1 MNNMKKLITLILL
14 STAFISNAQRAM
26 FGGNNN
32 YAAPVIHFQAP
43 VIITNGLISNLDA
56 GNPSS
61 YNGSGSTWTDL
72 TGNGNNVTLTNTG
85 YSSVNGGG
93 IALNTNGYGTQ
104 TLANSPF
111 NGDFTWTTIF
121 RFNEGIWDWIY
132 IVDGYNGLILTVPGK
147 PALSWGGW
155 YNNKINAN
163 AESSLI
169 NGNYYMLTFVRSG
182 NAISCYLQASPYGT
196 GSSVSGN
203 ISLVSPLIGKGP
215 NGEAWPNGI
224 VNLILIY
231 DRALTQN
238 EIAQNYIAYS
248 ARFGF

>member
-1 MNNMKKLITLILL
+1 MKKLLTISLL
-14 STAFISNAQRAM
+14 LFASIANAQQSFFRT
-26 FGGNNN
+26 NNN
-32 YAAPVIHFQAP
+32 YVVPVISFAAP
-43 VIITNGLISNLDA
+43 VIITNGLVFNLDA

-61 YNGSGSTWTDL
+61 YNGSGNTWTDL

-85 YSSVNGGG
+85 YSLVNGGG

-111 NGDFTWTTIF
+111 NGDFTWSTIF
-121 RFNEGIWDWIY
+121 KFKGNDWDWIY
-132 IVDGYNGLILTVPGK
+132 NVGGYNGLILAAPSK

-155 YNNKINAN
+155 FYNMINAN
-163 AESSLI
+163 SESSLTD
-169 NGNYYMLTFVRSG
+169 GNYYMLTFVRSG

-215 NGEAWPNGI
+215 GGEAWPNGI
-224 VNLILIY
+224 VNVILLY
-231 DRALTQN
+231 NKALTQT
-238 EIAQNYIAYS
+238 EITQNYIAYS

>member
-1 MNNMKKLITLILL
+1 MKKIITILSL
-14 STAFISNAQRAM
+14 FIAFVSNAQRTM
-26 FGGNNN
+26 FAGNNN
-32 YAAPVIHFQAP
+32 YKAPVLLFSGPLI
-43 VIITNGLISNLDA
+43 VTNGLVSYLDA
-56 GNPSS
+56 GNPLS

-121 RFNEGIWDWIY
+121 RYNEGMWDWIY
-132 IVDGYNGLILTVPGK
+132 NVDNYSGLILTAVSNK

-163 AESSLI
+163 AESPLI

-182 NAISCYLQASPYGT
+182 NAITCYVQATTYGT
-196 GSSVSGN
+196 GSNVSGN
-203 ISLVSPLIGKGP
+203 INLVSPLIGKGP
-215 NGEAWPNGI
+215 GGEAWPNGI
-224 VNLILIY
+224 VNLILLY
-231 DRALTQN
+231 DRALTQT
-238 EIAQNYIAYS
+238 EITQNYIAYS
-248 ARFGF
+248 SRFGF